1 MTERSIPSASGP
13 DSTSPTTSDAASG
26 VRKARLCPQRREN
39 LGNSECPLSS
49 AKRTVTY
56 PSSMPIAAA
65 EKRFRSARMSFW
77 PYAFVARTE

>member
-13 DSTSPTTSDAASG
+13 DSTSSATSDAASG

-39 LGNSECPLSS
+39 PGNSEWPVSS
-49 AKRTVTY
+49 AKRTAPY

-65 EKRFRSARMSFW
+65 EKRLRNARTSFW
-77 PYAFVARTE
+77 AYALVARTE